1 MKLEEFV
8 RELVELYSRIHDL
21 DSLASLLLESMAV
34 TVKVREDE
42 EIPRG
47 VIELLPGIVLI
58 IDKWGTGEVLARIRV
73 VSYSEE
79 DLNRA
84 VEMCGEYW
92 GKDPAPHL
100 CALLRLIR
108 EKDNLIK
115 RLEEVEEDVKKKNV
129 RLKAA
134 IEELKQIVGIITFAG
149 NVFKK

>member
-1 MKLEEFV
+1 MKFEELV
-8 RELVELYSRIHDL
+8 RELVDLYSRIHDL
-21 DSLASLLLESMAV
+21 DGLASFLLESMAV

-58 IDKWGTGEVLARIRV
+58 IDEYGTGEVLARIRV

-79 DLNRA
+79 DLDQ
-84 VEMCGEYW
+84 VTEMCGKYW

-100 CALLRLIR
+100 CALLRLVR

-115 RLEEVEEDVKKKNV
+115 RLEEVGEDVKKKNV
-129 RLKAA
+129 RLKAT
-134 IEELKQIVGIITFAG
+134 IEELKQIVGIITLAG